1 MPKLYLKLEFDTED
15 QVLLCIFLLKYT
27 QQSSSQSSVHILQAA
42 MFETQKKKK
51 IKESTDKHTTYHDY
65 VLTHYGSFTP

>member
-1 MPKLYLKLEFDTED
+1 MDLTSEKLNLVMHL
-15 QVLLCIFLLKYT
+15 LLKYT

-51 IKESTDKHTTYHDY
+51 MKESTDKHTAYHDY
-65 VLTHYGSFTP
+65 VLTHHGFLTPYGGK

>member
-1 MPKLYLKLEFDTED
+1 MGFDFKEAKS
-15 QVLLCIFLLKYT
+15 CFAFFLLKYT

-51 IKESTDKHTTYHDY
+51 MKESTDKHTAYHDY
-65 VLTHYGSFTP
+65 VLTHHGSLTP